1 MVDFWHEMV
10 FGQSELNWKAQRV
23 IALRFNKFAFDFFD
37 ARTEA
42 YKMVDEKVLA
52 FSDAAMKLA
61 SGTFPHVVM
70 ADLRMVVDQNL
81 ERLSA

>member
-10 FGQSELNWKAQRV
+10 FGQSELNWKSQRV
-23 IALRFNKFAFDFFD
+23 IALRCNKFAFDFFD
-37 ARTEA
+37 ARAEA

-61 SGTFPHVVM
+61 TGTFPHVVM

-81 ERLSA
+81 TRLSA